1 MIFET
6 TVNHKTK
13 HCVTSRVLLA
23 SNEENVVLRP
33 NKISLKSHFLRY
45 QLQIWETN
53 CLDICFDFLAGFEFN
68 IYIV

>member
-33 NKISLKSHFLRY
+33 NKISLKSHFLKISTSN
-45 QLQIWETN
+45 LGN
-53 CLDICFDFLAGFEFN
+53 KF
-68 IYIV
+68 V

>member
-33 NKISLKSHFLRY
+33 NKISLKSDPDL
-45 QLQIWETN
+45 LGLILWGVGLKSV
-53 CLDICFDFLAGFEFN
+53 CL
-68 IYIV
+68 